1 MKTKKQQVQLTCTNC
16 GTELDVDS
24 LLVTQFEQSIRKD
37 LAAELKERE
46 EQLAEQKHEV
56 QNLSLSLE
64 KEREDLD
71 ALVNNKVKSQLL
83 SREQLLRQSI
93 KAEIESEKQ
102 IQLTELQDELSKKSK
117 QLISLN
123 QTKAKMA
130 RLEQEFAEKESEIIL
145 KKEEEFQSRINA
157 MKSDVRVQIQ
167 MENDIKLKEQESLIS
182 SLNKKLIEAK
192 NQIGYGSRLAG
203 EGLELA
209 LEDMLRQTHPDSDII
224 EEVGKGVRGADIEH
238 TVVTQFGNVVGKIIY
253 ESKNAKAFSPN
264 FLSQLKQNRKNAK
277 ADIAV
282 LVTRTLP
289 PGATNRFNLID
300 NIWVVLPENAKD
312 LSLMLRYGLLK
323 TFAVMQTQD
332 GKKGKMELLYNY
344 LTSSEF
350 KDTFE
355 SILEGFKLLQDSH
368 NQERLKIES
377 LWKKREAHL
386 RQVLS
391 STVEFYSSIKGIS
404 GEIPNIGMLEIPEA
418 S

>member
-1 MKTKKQQVQLTCTNC
+1 MKTKKQVQLTCTNC

-46 EQLAEQKHEV
+46 QQLAEQRHEV

-224 EEVGKGVRGADIEH
+224 EEVGKAVRGADIEH

-253 ESKNAKAFSPN
+253 ESKNTKSFSPN
-264 FLSQLKQNRKNAK
+264 FLSQLKQNRMKAK

-289 PGATNRFNLID
+289 PGATNRFNLIE

-332 GKKGKMELLYNY
+332 GKKGKMELLYSY
-344 LTSSEF
+344 LTSTEF

-368 NQERLKIES
+368 NQEQLKMQA
-377 LWKKREAHL
+377 LWKKREKYL
-386 RQVLS
+386 SQVLS
-391 STVEFYSSIKGIS
+391 STVEFYGSIKGIS

>member
-1 MKTKKQQVQLTCTNC
+1 MKTKKQVQLTCTNC

-46 EQLAEQKHEV
+46 QQLAEQRHEV

-253 ESKNAKAFSPN
+253 ESKNTKSFSPN
-264 FLSQLKQNRKNAK
+264 FLSQLKQNRKKAM

-289 PGATNRFNLID
+289 SGATNRFNLID
-300 NIWVVLPENAKD
+300 GIWVVTPENAKD

-332 GKKGKMELLYNY
+332 GKKGKMELLYKY
-344 LTSSEF
+344 LTSTEF

-368 NQERLKIES
+368 NQEQLKMQA
-377 LWKKREAHL
+377 LWKKREKYL
-386 RQVLS
+386 SQVLS
-391 STVEFYSSIKGIS
+391 STVEFYGSIKGIS
-404 GEIPNIGMLEIPEA
+404 GEIPNVGMLEIPEA

>member
-1 MKTKKQQVQLTCTNC
+1 MKTKKQVQLTCTNC

-24 LLVTQFEQSIRKD
+24 LLITQFEQSIRKD
-37 LAAELKERE
+37 LATELKERE
-46 EQLAEQKHEV
+46 HQLAEQRQEV

-102 IQLTELQDELSKKSK
+102 LQLTELQEELSQKSK
-117 QLISLN
+117 QLVSLN

-130 RLEQEFAEKESEIIL
+130 RLEREFAEKEAEIIL
-145 KKEEEFQSRINA
+145 KKEEEFQSRIDA

-209 LEDMLRQTHPDSDII
+209 LEDMLRQTHPDSDLI

-253 ESKNAKAFSPN
+253 ESKNTKSYSPN
-264 FLSQLKQNRKNAK
+264 FLSQLKQNRKKAK

-282 LVTRTLP
+282 LVSRTLP
-289 PGATNRFNLID
+289 SGATNRFNLID
-300 NIWVVLPENAKD
+300 EIWIVTPENAKD

-323 TFAVMQTQD
+323 TFAVMQTQE
-332 GKKGKMELLYNY
+332 GKKGKMELLYSY
-344 LTSSEF
+344 LTSTEF

-355 SILEGFKLLQDSH
+355 SILEGFKMLQDSH
-368 NQERLKIES
+368 NQEQLKMQA
-377 LWKKREAHL
+377 LWKKREKYL
-386 RQVLS
+386 TQVLS
-391 STVEFYSSIKGIS
+391 STVEFYGSIKGIS

>member
-1 MKTKKQQVQLTCTNC
+1 MKTKKPVQLICTNC
-16 GTELDVDS
+16 GTKLDVDS

-37 LAAELKERE
+37 LNAELKERE
-46 EQLAEQKHEV
+46 QQLVEQKREV
-56 QNLSLSLE
+56 QNLSLTLE

-83 SREQLLRQSI
+83 SREQILRQAI

-102 IQLTELQDELSKKSK
+102 LQLSELQEELSQKSK
-117 QLISLN
+117 QLVSLN

-130 RLEQEFAEKESEIIL
+130 RLEREFAEKEAEIIM
-145 KKEEEFQSRINA
+145 KKEEEFQSRIDA

-167 MENDIKLKEQESLIS
+167 MENDTKLKEQESLIS
-182 SLNKKLIEAK
+182 SLNKKLTEAR

-209 LEDMLRQTHPDSDII
+209 LEEMLRQTHPDSDVIV
-224 EEVGKGVRGADIEH
+224 EVGKAVRGSDIEH

-253 ESKNAKAFSPN
+253 ESKNTKSFSKDFIRKLKQDQIRAKAE
-264 FLSQLKQNRKNAK
+264 
-277 ADIAV
+277 IAV

-289 PGATNRFNLID
+289 VEATNRFNLID
-300 NIWVVLPENAKD
+300 GIWVVAPENARD
-312 LSLMLRYGLLK
+312 LSLMLRVGLVRI
-323 TFAVMQTQD
+323 FAVMQTQE

-344 LTSSEF
+344 LTSVEF
-350 KDTFE
+350 KNTFE
-355 SILEGFKLLQDSH
+355 SILEGFKLLQESH
-368 NQERLKIES
+368 NQEQLKMQA
-377 LWKKREAHL
+377 LWKKREKHL
-386 RQVLS
+386 HQVLS
-391 STVEFYSSIKGIS
+391 STVEFYGSIKGIS